1 MLQMKDLTENERS
14 WLEFLRMISLE
25 GDPEPTLRRVQL
37 LRRICE
43 PGAHRRNGHVSPAR
57 NGCVSVPRRIPFDSV
72 HEVAKGLPDENSGK
86 PSGRALRGKFATNCL
101 NWP

>member
-1 MLQMKDLTENERS
+1 MMLQMKDLTENELS

-43 PGAHRRNGHVSPAR
+43 AR
-57 NGCVSVPRRIPFDSV
+57 K
-72 HEVAKGLPDENSGK
+72 A
-86 PSGRALRGKFATNCL
+86 
-101 NWP
+101 

>member
-1 MLQMKDLTENERS
+1 MMLQMKDLSENERS

-43 PGAHRRNGHVSPAR
+43 AR
-57 NGCVSVPRRIPFDSV
+57 K
-72 HEVAKGLPDENSGK
+72 A
-86 PSGRALRGKFATNCL
+86 
-101 NWP
+101 